1 MFDIGFWELV
11 VIAVVG
17 LLVLGPERLP
27 VAIRTVTKLF
37 KTVRDT
43 ANSVKAELSQELRM
57 EELHRDLK
65 KAEQF
70 DIKHL
75 SPELRESVEQ
85 LKEVAASV
93 TRPYEKK
100 ARPDAEANLSLEPEA
115 EADFALERE
124 LASAAVEAEPPQTI
138 AQQTAPQ
145 QTVSQQTVSQQT
157 IVQQTASQPD
167 VTSTSSAEQDKS

>member
-11 VIAVVG
+11 VVGVVG

-27 VAIRTVTKLF
+27 VAIRTVSKLF

-75 SPELRESVEQ
+75 SPELKESIDQ
-85 LKEVAASV
+85 LKEAAASV

-100 ARPDAEANLSLEPEA
+100 ALPKPEPELSFEPEAAADGELHREVAAAADIEPEQPQLTPRPDA
-115 EADFALERE
+115 
-124 LASAAVEAEPPQTI
+124 
-138 AQQTAPQ
+138 
-145 QTVSQQTVSQQT
+145 
-157 IVQQTASQPD
+157 
-167 VTSTSSAEQDKS
+167 TSSPSAVQDKT

>member
-11 VIAVVG
+11 VVGVVG

-27 VAIRTVTKLF
+27 VAIRTVSRLF

-43 ANSVKAELSQELRM
+43 ANAVKTELSQELRM

-70 DIKHL
+70 DIKNL
-75 SPELRESVEQ
+75 SPELKESVDQ
-85 LKEVAASV
+85 LKDAAASV

-100 ARPDAEANLSLEPEA
+100 AQSKPESVSKPELKAETEP
-115 EADFALERE
+115 
-124 LASAAVEAEPPQTI
+124 AVVQG
-138 AQQTAPQ
+138 AQQQAPQ
-145 QTVSQQTVSQQT
+145 VTPQQWS
-157 IVQQTASQPD
+157 
-167 VTSTSSAEQDKS
+167 

>member
-27 VAIRTVTKLF
+27 VAIRTVSRLF

-43 ANSVKAELSQELRM
+43 ANSVKTELSQELRM

-65 KAEQF
+65 KAEQL
-70 DIKHL
+70 DIKNL
-75 SPELRESVEQ
+75 SPELKESVEQ
-85 LKEVAASV
+85 LRDAAASV

-100 ARPDAEANLSLEPEA
+100 ALPKPESELKPAPESVIVQDAEQVASS
-115 EADFALERE
+115 DT
-124 LASAAVEAEPPQTI
+124 SAAPLP
-138 AQQTAPQ
+138 
-145 QTVSQQTVSQQT
+145 
-157 IVQQTASQPD
+157 AS
-167 VTSTSSAEQDKS
+167 QDKS

>member
-27 VAIRTVTKLF
+27 VAIRTVSRLF

-43 ANSVKAELSQELRM
+43 ANAVKTELSQELRM

-65 KAEQF
+65 KAEQL

-75 SPELRESVEQ
+75 SPELKESVDQ
-85 LKEVAASV
+85 LREAAASV

-100 ARPDAEANLSLEPEA
+100 ALPKAHQPVPDAVQEQKS
-115 EADFALERE
+115 E
-124 LASAAVEAEPPQTI
+124 LD
-138 AQQTAPQ
+138 QQEQVQEPQ
-145 QTVSQQTVSQQT
+145 QVRDDSALSPP
-157 IVQQTASQPD
+157 AS
-167 VTSTSSAEQDKS
+167 QDKS

>member
-27 VAIRTVTKLF
+27 VAIRTVSRLF

-43 ANSVKAELSQELRM
+43 ANAVKTELSQELRM

-70 DIKHL
+70 DINKL
-75 SPELRESVEQ
+75 SPELKESVDQ
-85 LKEVAASV
+85 LKEAAASV
-93 TRPYEKK
+93 TRPYDKK
-100 ARPDAEANLSLEPEA
+100 DEAKPAAHESAPASPDS
-115 EADFALERE
+115 
-124 LASAAVEAEPPQTI
+124 
-138 AQQTAPQ
+138 
-145 QTVSQQTVSQQT
+145 
-157 IVQQTASQPD
+157 
-167 VTSTSSAEQDKS
+167 QDKS

>member
-27 VAIRTVTKLF
+27 VAIRTVSRLF

-43 ANSVKAELSQELRM
+43 ANAVKTELSQELRM

-65 KAEQF
+65 KAEQL

-75 SPELRESVEQ
+75 SPELKESVDQ
-85 LKEVAASV
+85 LREAAASV

-100 ARPDAEANLSLEPEA
+100 ALPKAHQPAPNAVQEQKSEPEL
-115 EADFALERE
+115 D
-124 LASAAVEAEPPQTI
+124 
-138 AQQTAPQ
+138 QQEQIQKQVQEPQ
-145 QTVSQQTVSQQT
+145 QVPDDSALSPP
-157 IVQQTASQPD
+157 AS
-167 VTSTSSAEQDKS
+167 QDKS

>member
-11 VIAVVG
+11 VIGVVG

-27 VAIRTVTKLF
+27 VAIRTVSRLF

-43 ANSVKAELSQELRM
+43 ANAVKTELSQELRM

-65 KAEQF
+65 KAEQL

-75 SPELRESVEQ
+75 SPELKESVDQ
-85 LKEVAASV
+85 LRDAAASV

-100 ARPDAEANLSLEPEA
+100 ASAESSPAPQTSSTQPPIVPDAAANK
-115 EADFALERE
+115 
-124 LASAAVEAEPPQTI
+124 T
-138 AQQTAPQ
+138 
-145 QTVSQQTVSQQT
+145 
-157 IVQQTASQPD
+157 D
-167 VTSTSSAEQDKS
+167 VTVDSSSASQDKS

>member
-11 VIAVVG
+11 VIAIVG

-27 VAIRTVTKLF
+27 VAIRTVSRLF

-70 DIKHL
+70 DLKNL
-75 SPELRESVEQ
+75 SPELKESVDQ
-85 LKEVAASV
+85 LKEAADSV

-100 ARPDAEANLSLEPEA
+100 ALAEPKAKAASELTEPESKP
-115 EADFALERE
+115 DLK
-124 LASAAVEAEPPQTI
+124 SPSSS
-138 AQQTAPQ
+138 TA
-145 QTVSQQTVSQQT
+145 
-157 IVQQTASQPD
+157 
-167 VTSTSSAEQDKS
+167 QDKS

>member
-27 VAIRTVTKLF
+27 VAIRTVSRLF

-43 ANSVKAELSQELRM
+43 ANAVKTELSQELKM

-65 KAEQF
+65 KAEQLNME
-70 DIKHL
+70 KL
-75 SPELRESVEQ
+75 SPELKESVEQ
-85 LKEVAASV
+85 LKDAAASV

-100 ARPDAEANLSLEPEA
+100 AAPNDDGEQA
-115 EADFALERE
+115 
-124 LASAAVEAEPPQTI
+124 ASSQ
-138 AQQTAPQ
+138 AP
-145 QTVSQQTVSQQT
+145 
-157 IVQQTASQPD
+157 
-167 VTSTSSAEQDKS
+167 QDKS